1 MSITVQQQAGFQT
14 LKAKQDALA
23 EDMVEVK
30 VSLREIAKAMNTLSR
45 LEVRHDH
52 TQETLERVHKRI
64 DAYEARTQALEV
76 KLASQLWI
84 ERVIWVVVAAGIAG
98 ISKLLY

>member
-1 MSITVQQQAGFQT
+1 MSAPDQQGFMA
-14 LKAKQDALA
+14 LKAKQDSLA
-23 EDMVEVK
+23 EDMGEVK
-30 VSLREIAKAMNTLSR
+30 ESLREIAKAMNTLSR

-84 ERVIWVVVAAGIAG
+84 ERVIWIVVAGG
-98 ISKLLY
+98 LTQLLP